1 MQKKIIA
8 LAVAGLVSGAAFAQS
23 NVTIYGVMDLGQ
35 AFVKSSDSDNNSNV
49 DQKTVGRLDSNASY
63 IGFKGTEALGNGLT
77 ALFQF
82 ETSITGDTG
91 FWSSTALTGRDTYI
105 GLTGGFG
112 TAVAGNL
119 THPLRAMGGK
129 VEITPAGAGFG
140 TGTSITGEFGGYKT
154 GADDRAANAIAYV
167 SPNFSGFTATVAYVN
182 GEATESSSQNGG
194 IGYNAK
200 AWQIAGQYENG
211 PLYAGIGY
219 HKATAVSI
227 AAAPGAP
234 LVALAFPA
242 TADFDGRIWRLV
254 GTYTLPTETKLMA
267 LYDNT
272 HLDGPAAGDS
282 MKRTAWSVGVAQP
295 IGAHTVGL
303 QYAKAG
309 DINVTGPDDN
319 DGAKMWTLAYSYS
332 LSKRTLIHARYS
344 KLNNDNDGASTFYTN
359 PVANPNGVA
368 GIGTG
373 GDIDYTGYM
382 VGLRHTF

>member
-1 MQKKIIA
+1 M
-8 LAVAGLVSGAAFAQS
+8 SGAAFAQS
-23 NVTIYGVMDLGQ
+23 NVTIYGVMDAGQ
-35 AFVKSSDSDNNSNV
+35 AWVKSSDSANNSNV
-49 DQKTVGRLDSNASY
+49 DQKTVGRLDSNTSY

-77 ALFQF
+77 ALFQY
-82 ETSITGDTG
+82 ESNISSDTAAAMSG
-91 FWSSTALTGRDTYI
+91 GRDTYV

-119 THPLRAMGGK
+119 THPLRAMGSK
-129 VEITPAGAGFG
+129 VEILPGSGAGFG
-140 TGTSITGEFGGYKT
+140 SAGSITGEFGGYKT
-154 GADDRAANAIAYV
+154 GADDRAANAVAYV
-167 SPNFSGFTATVAYVN
+167 SPSFSGLTATVAYVN

-194 IGYNAK
+194 NGYNSR

-211 PLYAGIGY
+211 PIYAGIGY
-219 HKATAVSI
+219 HKAYAVNI
-227 AAAPGAP
+227 AAGTGNT
-234 LVALAFPA
+234 ALAVIPA
-242 TADFDGRIWRLV
+242 IADFDARIWRLA

-272 HLDGPAAGDS
+272 LLDGPAAGDT

-295 IGAHTVGL
+295 FGAHTVGL

-309 DINVTGPDDN
+309 DIAVTGPDDN

-332 LSKRTLIHARYS
+332 LSKRTMIHARYS
-344 KLNNDNDGASTFYTN
+344 KLNNDNDGASTFYSN
-359 PVANPNGVA
+359 PVGQPNGTGTAV
-368 GIGTG
+368 TG